1 MKRVFLAVLVLV
13 TVAFAL
19 GGCKDREEPISQP
32 GGEGG
37 VFVPPVTQVVVPDS
51 VKNKWGAV
59 KLTIENKKDNSADD
73 VDVAVGGEYVIP
85 GSNLVIKVGDFLPD
99 FKMDGA
105 IITSTS
111 EEMNNP
117 AVHVTIL
124 DGQEEVFKGWLYS
137 KFPAIHPFMH
147 EQFGVTLKD
156 AVEKTG

>member
-111 EEMNNP
+111 EP
-117 AVHVTIL
+117 
-124 DGQEEVFKGWLYS
+124 
-137 KFPAIHPFMH
+137 
-147 EQFGVTLKD
+147 
-156 AVEKTG
+156 